1 MSSFPIVV
9 SSPVASVERVSYRI
23 FELGIDFRNNFPHL
37 IQFRKH
43 ILLRCS
49 TSKHRLHLMNQL
61 ASHSPVMRRWERG
74 ELTCESIGPNLPPSV
89 DNLPRAFSRTEGKE
103 RNRSVC
109 PVGAVSN
116 TITENS
122 IDLTCLP
129 LAPLMESREMRD
141 VLHDFCETHCFV
153 YTGNSKG

>member
-1 MSSFPIVV
+1 M
-9 SSPVASVERVSYRI
+9 EK
-23 FELGIDFRNNFPHL
+23 G
-37 IQFRKH
+37 
-43 ILLRCS
+43 
-49 TSKHRLHLMNQL
+49 
-61 ASHSPVMRRWERG
+61 G
-74 ELTCESIGPNLPPSV
+74 LTCESIGPNLPPSV

-129 LAPLMESREMRD
+129 SAPLMDLREMRD
-141 VLHDFCETHCFV
+141 VLHDFRETHCFV
-153 YTGNSKG
+153 YTWNSEC